1 MLAISQVPQR
11 KGRGT
16 RYQVNKRGERK
27 DLAEFAQKILS
38 REDCSKGVVR
48 VPYINPKKQNVKKD
62 TDLAFRVCSSKE
74 GPSQIPKY
82 LCGGYWIP

>member
-1 MLAISQVPQR
+1 M
-11 KGRGT
+11 
-16 RYQVNKRGERK
+16 
-27 DLAEFAQKILS
+27 S

-74 GPSQIPKY
+74 GPSQIPKSLY
-82 LCGGYWIP
+82 GGYWIP